1 MPTERYVNRV
11 DQSPFTKITHIDEAI
26 EPETA
31 KIEYHVPPHVGETV
45 VLQPEQKAVYA
56 STTIEHSEDGSDV
69 VVHDRDL
76 SEGVG
81 SVNIDPGMLCGGTE
95 VTDILSQL
103 RASVGGEDFKVFRSQ
118 VIRAFKHIG
127 LDSVK
132 FFGE

>member
-1 MPTERYVNRV
+1 V
-11 DQSPFTKITHIDEAI
+11 K
-26 EPETA
+26 EPGEEW
-31 KIEYHVPPHVGETV
+31 KDVKVEFHVPKHVGETV

-69 VVHDRDL
+69 VIHDRDL
-76 SEGVG
+76 SEGAG

-118 VIRAFKHIG
+118 VIRAFKHLA
-127 LDSVK
+127 LDTVK